1 MTTHAFHVRL
11 ANLGDVPHLPGIERQ
26 AGLMFKAYSA
36 ELGLADDLFDETTS
50 VEDLE
55 AARAAGRLWVAVMS
69 SGQLVGFALVIHIGA
84 HAHLDE
90 LSVVPTYGRQGIG
103 SSLLQ
108 AVCAWAA
115 EQGHRAVTLRT
126 FRDVPWNAPFYL
138 RRGFRIVASREL
150 PAAYDALERHEQEQ
164 GLRTDLRVTMVY
176 DVEATLHS

>member
-1 MTTHAFHVRL
+1 MTTHAFLVRL
-11 ANLGDVPHLPGIERQ
+11 ANPGDLPDLPGIERQ
-26 AGLMFKAYSA
+26 AGLMFKAYRA
-36 ELGLADDLFDETTS
+36 ELGLADDVFDEATA

-55 AARAAGRLWVAVMS
+55 AGRGAGCLWVAS
-69 SGQLVGFALVIHIGA
+69 TSFGQLVGFALVVHIDG

-90 LSVVPTYGRQGIG
+90 LSVLPTYGRQGIG
-103 SSLLQ
+103 SALLR

-138 RRGFRIVASREL
+138 RRGFRIVESREL

-176 DVEATLHS
+176 DIEATLHP